1 METDLKDAM
10 RKFDRNTTIFQNK
23 VDETIQ
29 LKKELEVLK
38 ISLQD
43 EISELNGCRKTI
55 EDTIRETTKASH
67 PELVVLMTISL
78 AKQFSELSE
87 SLDILMKELKFSHQK
102 QERKL
107 KKTNL
112 YICFV
117 FCLGS
122 LLSGASLWYF
132 FPQQTN
138 YSLSQRH
145 FDYLREGIMF
155 RHAFKNLTPQEQKN
169 LKVKMGDSWKNYY
182 DEIVDQRTF

>member
-1 METDLKDAM
+1 METDLKDAL

-23 VDETIQ
+23 IDETIQ
-29 LKKELEVLK
+29 LKKELAGLK

-43 EISELNGCRKTI
+43 EVSELNGCRKTL
-55 EDTIRETTKASH
+55 EETIRETTKASH
-67 PELVVLMTISL
+67 PELVGLMTTSL
-78 AKQFSELSE
+78 SKQFLKLSG
-87 SLDILMKELKFSHQK
+87 SLDGLMQELKSSHQY

-107 KKTNL
+107 KKTSL
-112 YICFV
+112 YICV
-117 FCLGS
+117 AFCLGS

-155 RHAFKNLTPQEQKN
+155 RHAFKKLLPQEQEK
-169 LKVKMGDSWKNYY
+169 LRAKMGDSWKGYY
-182 DEIVDQRTF
+182 EEIMQN

>member
-1 METDLKDAM
+1 METELKDAM

-29 LKKELEVLK
+29 LKKELERLK
-38 ISLQD
+38 TSLQD

-67 PELVVLMTISL
+67 PELVGLMTTSL
-78 AKQFSELSE
+78 SKQFSKLSE
-87 SLDILMKELKFSHQK
+87 SLEGLMQELKSSHQK
-102 QERKL
+102 QEQKL

-112 YICFV
+112 YICFA

-132 FPQQTN
+132 FPQKTN
-138 YSLSQRH
+138 YSLNQRH
-145 FDYLREGIMF
+145 FEYLREGIMF
-155 RHAFKNLTPQEQKN
+155 RHAFKKLPPQEQKK
-169 LKVKMGDSWKNYY
+169 LKAKMGNSWKEYY
-182 DEIVDQRTF
+182 EEIL